1 MIKLSL
7 LFNSSPSKPK
17 SDPKIFPDAPA
28 LLQPPPGSSCQVVH
42 LLSAPQL
49 ACWMAKGG
57 GTSSLVC
64 DDGGSL
70 LHGELVLVDG
80 CWYNQL
86 QKEQQLVDG
95 LSWRESQLGTTQ
107 SRAEKR
113 ENAVKKR
120 DFPLLMDVFLWKQV
134 QQSSYKIYDVHINC
148 WFNSE
153 APCVIGDVSFLAKE
167 NLKVHG
173 CLTWR

>member
-1 MIKLSL
+1 MIWIIKLSL

-28 LLQPPPGSSCQVVH
+28 LLQPPPGSSCQVV
-42 LLSAPQL
+42 LCSQL

-57 GTSSLVC
+57 G
-64 DDGGSL
+64 DL
-70 LHGELVLVDG
+70 LPSRRWRRRPFAWRTRS
-80 CWYNQL
+80 CWWSPVAKGAYNQL

-95 LSWRESQLGTTQ
+95 LSLRECQLGKTQ

-153 APCVIGDVSFLAKE
+153 APCVIGDV
-167 NLKVHG
+167 
-173 CLTWR
+173 